1 VPRTDRVFSA
11 KDNLPEVVLDF
22 AAALRFSRYRVLVT
36 PKLRAWIPIPSFRWI
51 HTSLII
57 DVRDILGHLCLVP
70 FTIWNHRADLIVVQG
85 FRTNMLAL
93 AMLGLWPFRRKL
105 LFIIHHNLQWAHVRP
120 HERILKLLFRMG
132 LQFGL
137 LEGEDGVAELGVK
150 PHERR
155 LVVLPLPVQLP
166 HSLPRARRLPVK
178 PTEIGVIGRDLREK
192 NTDDLLRLLVR
203 WRSQGQLQGR
213 IILASDNMKLL
224 QDWESEHVLAIN
236 TSKYDDYLKA
246 LARCDVA
253 LLSYDRNYYYYRSS
267 GIINDAASLGTAVVC
282 PNFPVFRRQV
292 TEPVRVGALFDTT
305 AGILPAISLALEVAR
320 TEPGNFELWAKHR
333 RPEEFSRRID
343 AFIDRGR
350 HSHAPCDGASP
361 STVDV
366 SQKPVAEDRAGG
378 A

>member
-1 VPRTDRVFSA
+1 MPKTDRVFSA

-22 AAALRFSRYRVLVT
+22 AAALRFSSHRVLVT
-36 PKLRAWIPIPSFRWI
+36 PKLREWIPIPSFRWI
-51 HTSLII
+51 PTSLII
-57 DVRDILGHLCLVP
+57 DIRDILGHLCLVP
-70 FTIWNHRADLIVVQG
+70 FSIWNYRADLIVVKG
-85 FRTNMLAL
+85 FRTSMLAL

-150 PHERR
+150 PNERR
-155 LVVLPLPVQLP
+155 LVVLPLPVQLSP
-166 HSLPRARRLPVK
+166 SLPRAHRQPVK

-192 NTDDLLRLLVR
+192 NTDDLLRLLVS
-203 WRSQGQLQGR
+203 WRSRGQLQGR
-213 IILASDNMKLL
+213 IILASDNVKLL
-224 QDWESEHVLAIN
+224 RDWQSEHVLTIN
-236 TSKYDDYLKA
+236 TSKYEDYIDA

-253 LLSYDRNYYYYRSS
+253 IVNYARDYYYYRSS

-282 PNFPVFRRQV
+282 PNFPVLRRQV
-292 TEPVRVGALFDTT
+292 TEPVRVGALFDTA
-305 AGILPAISLALEVAR
+305 AGILPAINLALEIAR
-320 TEPGNFELWAKHR
+320 TEPGNFALWAAHR

-343 AFIDRGR
+343 AFIDRAQ
-350 HSHAPCDGASP
+350 HADAPCGRGSP
-361 STVDV
+361 STVDM
-366 SQKPVAEDRAGG
+366 SQKPVAEDRIGG

>member
-1 VPRTDRVFSA
+1 M
-11 KDNLPEVVLDF
+11 
-22 AAALRFSRYRVLVT
+22 LVT
-36 PKLRAWIPIPSFRWI
+36 PKLREWISIPSFRWI

-57 DVRDILGHLCLVP
+57 DIKDILGHLCLVP
-70 FTIWNHRADLIVVQG
+70 FTIWNYRADLIVVKG
-85 FRTNMLAL
+85 FRTKMLAL

-150 PHERR
+150 PNERR
-155 LVVLPLPVQLP
+155 LVVLPLPVQLS
-166 HSLPRARRLPVK
+166 HSLPRAHRQPVK

-192 NTDDLLRLLVR
+192 NTDDLLRLLVS
-203 WRSQGQLQGR
+203 WRSRGQLRGR
-213 IILASDNMKLL
+213 IILASDNVKLL
-224 QDWESEHVLAIN
+224 QDWESEHVLTIN
-236 TSKYDDYLKA
+236 TSKYEDYIEA

-253 LLSYDRNYYYYRSS
+253 IVNYARDYYYYRSS

-282 PNFPVFRRQV
+282 PNFPVFRRQL

-305 AGILPAISLALEVAR
+305 AGILPAINLALEIAR
-320 TEPGNFELWAKHR
+320 TEPGNFALWAAHR

-343 AFIDRGR
+343 AFIDRGQ
-350 HSHAPCDGASP
+350 HADAPCDRGSP
-361 STVDV
+361 SPVDM
-366 SQKPVAEDRAGG
+366 SQKPVAEDRIGG
-378 A
+378 D